1 MAENNKNEQLK
12 PRKWDFVGRL
22 FRGYLGGVNN
32 HIYWHKI
39 YLQGRENMPADG
51 TPTVL
56 VQCHQN
62 CLIDPLSLVFV
73 FTDRKLRFLAR
84 ASVFKNPI
92 LNKAI
97 RWLGALPTYRMKFD
111 GLSAVNKNKAT
122 LDEVADSLR
131 HGETVV
137 LYPEGQHQNKR
148 WLGAFSQAYL
158 KMAFGAAEES
168 GFEQEVFVMPSAHH
182 YSDYLGVRG
191 DMLVMFAKPVSL
203 KPYYE
208 LYKEQPRQAMREV
221 NDVVRNAI
229 ERMMLNIT
237 DLDNY
242 KEIDFIRTGS
252 YGDKFATAG
261 GHNPAL
267 LPEKLASD
275 KNLVAALDAAKVESP
290 EEVEH
295 TYNLAKE
302 LRKGLRKLKITERQL
317 HKPATCGSLVVRC
330 LLLLLGLPVALASL
344 GPTLLVFLVPLLLNK
359 FLIKDKQFYGSI
371 NLGSLLLVTYPLCG
385 ILPAIVMLCGGH
397 LLSALGYLLIFS
409 IMIPFVWHY
418 AQYALETIRYARTT
432 CGHNRSKLTALTAL
446 RKELHTRLDA
456 LLGTK

>member
-1 MAENNKNEQLK
+1 MDVNNQTEQLT
-12 PRKWDFVGRL
+12 PRNWDFAGRL
-22 FRGYLGGVNN
+22 FRDYLRCVNN
-32 HIYWHKI
+32 HLYWRKI
-39 YLQGRENMPADG
+39 YTQGRENVPTLG
-51 TPTVL
+51 NPTVL
-56 VQCHQN
+56 VQNHQN
-62 CLIDPLSLVFV
+62 CLIDPLTLAFLLN
-73 FTDRKLRFLAR
+73 DRKVRFLAR

-92 LNKAI
+92 FNKAI
-97 RWLGALPTYRMKFD
+97 RWLGALPTYRARVD

-122 LDEVADSLR
+122 LDEVAVSLR
-131 HGETVV
+131 HGETVA

-158 KMAFGAAEES
+158 KMAFGAAEDS
-168 GFEQEVFVMPSAHH
+168 GFEQEVFVLPSAHH

-191 DMLVMFAKPVSL
+191 DMLVMFANPVSL

-221 NDVVRNAI
+221 NDVVRGEI

-275 KNLVAALDAAKVESP
+275 KNLVAALDAAKVENP
-290 EEVEH
+290 EELDH
-295 TYNLAKE
+295 IYHLAKE
-302 LRKGLRKLKITERQL
+302 LRKGLRKLNITERQL
-317 HKPATCGSLVVRC
+317 AKPTTRGAFVVRC

-344 GPTLLVFLVPLLLNK
+344 GPTLLVFLVPLLVNK

-371 NLGSLLLVTYPLCG
+371 NLGSLVLVTYPLCG
-385 ILPAIVMLCGGH
+385 FLPAIVMLCGGH
-397 LLSALGYLLIFS
+397 LLSALGYLLIFT

-418 AQYALETIRYARTT
+418 VQYGLETIRYARTT
-432 CGHNRSKLTALTAL
+432 CGHNRSKLTALATL

-456 LLGTK
+456 LLGVK